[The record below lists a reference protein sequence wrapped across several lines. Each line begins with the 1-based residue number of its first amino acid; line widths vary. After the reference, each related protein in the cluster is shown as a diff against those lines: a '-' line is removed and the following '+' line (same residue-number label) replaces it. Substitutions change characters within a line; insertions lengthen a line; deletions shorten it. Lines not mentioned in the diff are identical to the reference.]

1 MFLIINKRSK
11 KEKRFKVCLDETIND
26 EHIMQTVMF
35 EMVTI
40 SRHFDLTKTTL
51 TSRVY
56 QLTEQYSLR
65 C

>member
-11 KEKRFKVCLDETIND
+11 QKKSFKVCLDETIND
-26 EHIMQTVMF
+26 EHVMQTVMF

-51 TSRVY
+51 TSRVC
-56 QLTEQYSLR
+56 QLTDQSSLR
-65 C
+65 